1 MRRAMAEAVVGDEHE
16 REDPTTLAL
25 EQRVAALLGQERA
38 LFVPTATM
46 ANQIALCALT
56 RPGDE
61 LVAEAS
67 AHVLRAE
74 GGGHAV
80 HGGLSVKAVPGV
92 RGLFGP
98 EAVRDAMSVLED
110 FHQPQTRIV
119 CLENTHNT
127 GGGTVW
133 PLELLR
139 SVVTEA
145 RTLGLAAHLDGARLM
160 NAVVAS
166 GVAAAEIG
174 GEFDTVT
181 LCLSKGLGCP
191 LGAVLAGGEET
202 MARAWRLKKL
212 FGGAMRQSGI
222 VAAAGLYALDHHVA
236 RLAEDHA
243 NARLL
248 AEGLAEAGWPVDPDS
263 VETNFVHIRC
273 GEAGLDRDE
282 AMAAL
287 RAEGVLVSPTGPDRL
302 RALTHL
308 DVDADAIRAAIAAA
322 KRAAPA
328 VLSA

>member
-1 MRRAMAEAVVGDEHE
+1 
-16 REDPTTLAL
+16 
-25 EQRVAALLGQERA
+25 
-38 LFVPTATM
+38 
-46 ANQIALCALT
+46 
-56 RPGDE
+56 
-61 LVAEAS
+61 
-67 AHVLRAE
+67 
-74 GGGHAV
+74 
-80 HGGLSVKAVPGV
+80 
-92 RGLFGP
+92 
-98 EAVRDAMSVLED
+98 MSVLED